1 MPKGDSPT
9 TTSRAARKGTKGAAP
24 SFGTT
29 GGPRARDT
37 RSLQSLMIAQ
47 KKEDEKKKKKKRKK
61 RKKK

>member
-29 GGPRARDT
+29 GGPRASDT
-37 RSLQSLMIAQ
+37 RSLKSLMIAQ
-47 KKEDEKKKKKKRKK
+47 KKDDEKKKKKRKK